1 MHTGG
6 GPNLEEGKKKHT
18 WRKYLTESYRDKSR
32 GPRMHLEAQL
42 GERWAERGLK
52 QAEGNSRE
60 AGRTLRREKFRRL

>member
-1 MHTGG
+1 M
-6 GPNLEEGKKKHT
+6 
-18 WRKYLTESYRDKSR
+18 TESYRDKSR